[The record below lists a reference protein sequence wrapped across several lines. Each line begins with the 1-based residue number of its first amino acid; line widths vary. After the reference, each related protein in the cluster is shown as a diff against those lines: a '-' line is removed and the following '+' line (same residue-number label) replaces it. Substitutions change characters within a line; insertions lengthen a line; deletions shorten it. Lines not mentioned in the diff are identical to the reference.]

1 MTLNRSIDQ
10 RSNALCAAKSKF
22 SVKIEIELNCM
33 WFWCIISLLNT
44 QSIHFKWLLNE
55 FSDIKADIMSSWT
68 TSLLALSC
76 DWSIYMEFCGAHGD
90 SVTISIQWCKVIQK
104 NGIQMNSLWCLVQS
118 IVSRAISKF
127 EKWTHT
133 MHSIQRK
140 YGNALSLSPCLY
152 HDYSI
157 RTSHFSRNFMMNHY
171 DAIYRHERSR
181 EWIAFIEFRWMKK
194 TGWTNIRDLVSN

>member
-76 DWSIYMEFCGAHGD
+76 DWSFHIEFYVAHND

-118 IVSRAISKF
+118 IVSSAMLNS
-127 EKWTHT
+127 EHT
-133 MHSIQRK
+133 QCIQFNGNMGMLCHCRHVYTMIILFGPRILVEILWWIIMMQFIGTNAHVNELHS
-140 YGNALSLSPCLY
+140 L
-152 HDYSI
+152 
-157 RTSHFSRNFMMNHY
+157 NFV
-171 DAIYRHERSR
+171 
-181 EWIAFIEFRWMKK
+181 EWKK